1 MWEHVC
7 YALTFVAEGFTAW
20 LYFGSVFAPKKNAGR
35 RIVWSFVLGYALL
48 FCLSRIENVVLNG
61 TSFLVVNVIL
71 TFLNYNTKI
80 VPGLIHNGY
89 INIMMF
95 GTEMLVALAM
105 TKSSIGFEA
114 YRDDVDVFIAFAA
127 LSRLLYFAVLQIS
140 AKIMRFDK
148 SSVNDYSLTLLSVFP
163 ISSIVIGFAIC
174 FVCLTTN
181 VTGVT
186 STLLIIAIFILL
198 MCNILIMVIYE
209 RIQKI
214 NNERMNYAVQIQKES
229 DKAEYYR
236 MMQEQANN
244 QRVLIH
250 DMKRHINSLSGLL
263 RDKNYNE
270 MEGYL
275 ESFSKDPVFVDVK
288 LSDEPVMNLI
298 LARYKK
304 LCQEKGII
312 CDFDVRHGTV
322 ASLHKDDITALFDN
336 LLSNSFE
343 AAIDSQKKFLY
354 VSVISEREDEVLIK
368 VQNSCDIPP
377 NTDHEGKFVTRKTD
391 KMNHGFGISS
401 IQKVVNKYSGHMSMN
416 YSKEENTFTTIII
429 MQKEIVE

>member
-1 MWEHVC
+1 MWEPVC

-20 LYFGSVFAPKKNAGR
+20 LYFGSVFDQKKNAGR
-35 RIVWSFVLGYALL
+35 RIMWSFALGYALL

-61 TSFLVVNVIL
+61 ASFLIVNILL

-80 VPGLIHNGY
+80 VPGLIQNGY
-89 INIMMF
+89 INIAMF

-105 TKSSIGFEA
+105 TKLSIGFEA
-114 YRDDVDVFIAFAA
+114 YRDDMDVFIAFAA

-140 AKIMRFDK
+140 AKIMHFDK
-148 SSVNDYSLTLLSVFP
+148 SAVSDYSLTLLSVFP
-163 ISSIVIGFAIC
+163 VSSIVIGFAIC

-263 RDKNYNE
+263 RDKNYTE
-270 MEGYL
+270 MEDYL
-275 ESFSKDPVFVDVK
+275 ESFSEDPVFVDVK

-298 LARYKK
+298 LTRYKK
-304 LCQEKGII
+304 LCQEKRII

-343 AAIDSQKKFLY
+343 AAKSSDNGYINL
-354 VSVISEREDEVLIK
+354 SVIKENTELLIK
-368 VQNSCDIPP
+368 IENSCDVAPE
-377 NTDHEGKFVTRKTD
+377 TDGEGRFVSNK
-391 KMNHGFGISS
+391 KNKINHGIGISS
-401 IQKVVNKYSGHMSMN
+401 IEKIVNRYAGHMSMT
-416 YSKEENTFTTIII
+416 YSELEKCFTVIII
-429 MQKEIVE
+429 MQNERDK

>member
-7 YALTFVAEGFTAW
+7 YALTFVAEGLIAW
-20 LYFGSVFAPKKNAGR
+20 LYFGSVFAQKKNAGR
-35 RIVWSFVLGYALL
+35 RIVLSFVLGYVLL

-61 TSFLVVNVIL
+61 TSFLVVNILL
-71 TFLNYNTKI
+71 TFLNYNVKVI
-80 VPGLIHNGY
+80 PGLIHNGY
-89 INIMMF
+89 MNIVMF

-105 TKSSIGFEA
+105 TKLSIGFEE
-114 YRDDVDVFIAFAA
+114 YLDNMDMFIAFAV

-198 MCNILIMVIYE
+198 MCNILIMFIYE

-214 NNERMNYAVQIQKES
+214 NKERMTYAVQIQKEF
-229 DKAEYYR
+229 DKAEYYQ

-244 QRVLIH
+244 QRILIH

-263 RDKNYNE
+263 SDRNYAE
-270 MEGYL
+270 MEKYL
-275 ESFSKDPVFVDVK
+275 KSFSNNPAFVDVK
-288 LSDEPVMNLI
+288 LNDEPVMNLI
-298 LARYKK
+298 LTRYKR
-304 LCQEKGII
+304 LCQEKEIT

-322 ASLHKDDITALFDN
+322 ALMHKDDLTALFDN

-343 AAIDSQKKFLY
+343 SASKSENRYINL
-354 VSVISEREDEVLIK
+354 SVIKVNNDEIIIK
-368 VQNSCDIPP
+368 AENTCDSVPLTDSGGKYITKKK
-377 NTDHEGKFVTRKTD
+377 NTDS
-391 KMNHGFGISS
+391 HGFGIRS
-401 IQKVVNKYSGHMSMN
+401 IEKVVTKYDGHISMS
-416 YSKEENTFTTIII
+416 YSKSEKTFTTIII
-429 MQKEIVE
+429 MKMECKS